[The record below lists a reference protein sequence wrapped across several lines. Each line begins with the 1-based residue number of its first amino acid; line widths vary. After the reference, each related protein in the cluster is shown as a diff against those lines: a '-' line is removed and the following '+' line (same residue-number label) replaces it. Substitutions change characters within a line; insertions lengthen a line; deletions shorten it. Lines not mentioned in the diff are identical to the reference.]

1 MGMGIRKAGAK
12 HFTSKTRKRAAALA
26 MTGAAAVAA
35 VVLAAPAGASPLAP
49 RTAPAVTGTEHFQ
62 IMTTSGTSTRLSLIM
77 YGLFTAPGVDHE
89 RSANLDTFVMAGGTF
104 NVKHSNPVGP
114 QTSNSKTCLFTESGH
129 GTYTISGG
137 TGKYKGISG
146 HGKYT
151 LTILDIQPK
160 TKSGAC
166 NENAAPTAYQ
176 QVVDAVGPVTRP

>member
-1 MGMGIRKAGAK
+1 METGIKRADAK
-12 HFTSKTRKRAAALA
+12 HFTGKTRKRAAVLA
-26 MTGAAAVAA
+26 MTGTAAVAA
-35 VVLAAPAGASPLAP
+35 VVLAGPAGASPLAA

-62 IMTTSGTSTRLSLIM
+62 IMTTSGTSTKLSLIM

-89 RSANLDTFVMAGGTF
+89 GNGNVDTFALAGGTF
-104 NVKHSNPVGP
+104 KVRHSNPIGP
-114 QTSNSKTCLFTESGH
+114 QNFNAKTCLLTVSGH

-166 NENAAPTAYQ
+166 NENAAPTAFQ
-176 QVVDAVGPVTRP
+176 QVVDATGPATRP